1 VDRVGDAFAW
11 PFRDPEWLRKI
22 VIIGLIQLIPIV
34 GGINGL
40 GWMLA
45 SLRLLRAGEER
56 LPPAN
61 FDHLGR
67 GFELFVVLFVYYF
80 GLVLV
85 GGVLYAPGTVILA
98 QQGRDSA
105 NPLLVAVGIG
115 LLLLAFSVFT
125 LGSLLM
131 TFLTPSIILAVD
143 RGGIGG
149 GLGIAGV
156 LRRARFSLTNTLIAG
171 LMLIAAGLVAQ
182 LGAIACFVGVV
193 FTSAY
198 ALAMQAWIVRSYEL
212 GSKAPQEQPME
223 RRNGDV

>member
-1 VDRVGDAFAW
+1 VDRIGDAFVW
-11 PFRDPEWLRKI
+11 PFRDPEWVRKI
-22 VIIGLIQLIPIV
+22 AIMGLIQLIPIV

-45 SLRLLRAGEER
+45 SLERLRAGEER

-67 GFELFVVLFVYYF
+67 GFQLFVVLLVYYC
-80 GLVLV
+80 GLLLV
-85 GGVLYAPGTVILA
+85 GGMLYAPATVILA

-105 NPLLVAVGIG
+105 NPALVAIG
-115 LLLLAFSVFT
+115 LAMLLLAFSVFT
-125 LGSLLM
+125 LGSLVM
-131 TFLTPSIILAVD
+131 TLLTPSIILAVD
-143 RGGIGG
+143 GGGIGG
-149 GLGIAGV
+149 GLRVGGV

-171 LMLIAAGLVAQ
+171 LMLIAAGLVVQ
-182 LGAIACFVGVV
+182 LGLIACLVGVV

-212 GSKAPQEQPME
+212 GSTVPTQIE